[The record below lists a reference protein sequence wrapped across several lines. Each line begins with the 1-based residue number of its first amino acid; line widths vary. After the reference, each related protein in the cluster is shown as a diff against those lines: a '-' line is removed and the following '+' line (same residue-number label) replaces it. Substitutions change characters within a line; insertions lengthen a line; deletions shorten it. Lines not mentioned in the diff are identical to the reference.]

1 MIRHSSARMKGLR
14 WKSILKWVI
23 PGLFVALLIYLG
35 TSPLSMPGADEHVG
49 SIADKYASEVGAGQ
63 RPPFINTDKG
73 DLLLFVFAVGGAVAG
88 FWLGYNWRDLFAK
101 PYREDEPGVEPK
113 DESEDSHL
121 LRNGG
126 A

>member
-1 MIRHSSARMKGLR
+1 MIRHLSARTKGLR
-14 WKSILKWVI
+14 RKSILKWII

-88 FWLGYNWRDLFAK
+88 FWLGYNWRDLFGK
-101 PYREDEPGVEPK
+101 PYREDEPE
-113 DESEDSHL
+113 ESGQHRSEWED
-121 LRNGG
+121 G
-126 A
+126 